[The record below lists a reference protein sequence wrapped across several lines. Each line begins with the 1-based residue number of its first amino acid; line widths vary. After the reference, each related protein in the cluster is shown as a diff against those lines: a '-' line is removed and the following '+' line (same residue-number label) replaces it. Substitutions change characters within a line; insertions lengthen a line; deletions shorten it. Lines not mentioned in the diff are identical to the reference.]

1 LVWARYA
8 APAGTDT
15 GGTLGMRCAML
26 LEEHNAF
33 RQALAFLLAQDPDIE
48 MVAEA
53 STLEEGRT
61 IVLRDPAAVD
71 VVVTELLLPDGDG
84 TEFLRDLREADAEIR
99 VLVLTVVRDRG
110 SHELALERGATEVLT
125 KDAPVERI
133 VASIK
138 ELGGDWSSPPNPRL
152 ETRDAG

>member
-1 LVWARYA
+1 MRRASLARYA
-8 APAGTDT
+8 VLAGTGT
-15 GGTLGMRCAML
+15 GGKPGMKCAVL
-26 LEEHNAF
+26 LEEHGAF

-53 STLEEGRT
+53 STLEEGRA
-61 IVLRDPAAVD
+61 IVLGDPAAVD

-84 TEFLRDLREADAEIR
+84 TEFLRDLREVDAEIR
-99 VLVLTVVRDRG
+99 ILVLTLVRDRN

-138 ELGGDWSSPPNPRL
+138 ELGGD
-152 ETRDAG
+152 

>member
-1 LVWARYA
+1 
-8 APAGTDT
+8 
-15 GGTLGMRCAML
+15 MRCAVL
-26 LEEHNAF
+26 LEEHGAF
-33 RQALAFLLAQDPDIE
+33 RQALAFLLAQDPNVE

-53 STLEEGRT
+53 STLEEGRA

-84 TEFLRDLREADAEIR
+84 TEFLRDLREVDAEIR
-99 VLVLTVVRDRG
+99 ILVLTVVRNRD
-110 SHELALERGATEVLT
+110 SHEMALERGATKVLT

-138 ELGGDWSSPPNPRL
+138 ELGD
-152 ETRDAG
+152 

>member
-1 LVWARYA
+1 
-8 APAGTDT
+8 
-15 GGTLGMRCAML
+15 MKCAVL
-26 LEEHNAF
+26 LEEHGAF

-53 STLEEGRT
+53 STLEGGRA
-61 IVLRDPAAVD
+61 IVLEDPAAVD

-84 TEFLRDLREADAEIR
+84 TEFLRDLREVDAEIR
-99 VLVLTVVRDRG
+99 ILVLTIVRDRD
-110 SHELALERGATEVLT
+110 SHELALESGATEVLT

-138 ELGGDWSSPPNPRL
+138 ELGGDRPPPPKLRS